1 MTMNGIPVKLLNE
14 AQGHIV
20 SLELITGATYRGK
33 LVESEDSMNVQL
45 RDVIATEPQGAVTHM
60 DQIFVRGSQIKF
72 IVVPDLL
79 KNAPLFKKNSSRP
92 MPPIRGPKRR

>member
-20 SLELITGATYRGK
+20 SLELTTGATYRGK

-79 KNAPLFKKNSSRP
+79 KNAPLFKKTHQDLCHQ
-92 MPPIRGPKRR
+92 